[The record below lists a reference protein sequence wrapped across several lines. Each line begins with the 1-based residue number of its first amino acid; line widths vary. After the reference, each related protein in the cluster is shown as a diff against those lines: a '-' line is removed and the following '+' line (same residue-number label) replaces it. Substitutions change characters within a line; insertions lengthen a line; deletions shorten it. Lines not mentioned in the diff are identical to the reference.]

1 MRREC
6 QLCRGFQ
13 LFAGG
18 FERVIVSTLQFRDA
32 FGIDIEA
39 DHPTLLAKLHSEG
52 KAHVAKAD
60 DRDRLS

>member
-6 QLCRGFQ
+6 QLRRGLQ

-18 FERVIVSTLQFRDA
+18 FERVIVSTLQLCDA
-32 FGIDIEA
+32 FCVDVEA
-39 DHPTLLAKLHSEG
+39 DHPTLLAKFHSEG
-52 KAHVAKAD
+52 KAHVAEAD

>member
-6 QLCRGFQ
+6 QPRRSLQF
-13 LFAGG
+13 FAGG
-18 FERVIVSTLQFRDA
+18 FERVIVSTLQLCDA

-52 KAHVAKAD
+52 KAHVAEAD